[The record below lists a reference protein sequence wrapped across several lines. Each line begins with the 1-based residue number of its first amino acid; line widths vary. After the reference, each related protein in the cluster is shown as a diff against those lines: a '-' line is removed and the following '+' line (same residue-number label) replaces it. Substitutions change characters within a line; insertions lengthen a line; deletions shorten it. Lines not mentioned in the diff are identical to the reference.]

1 MRQIPRKAL
10 TLTLALGLSGCIV
23 IPIPNVRDKARY
35 CTVEN
40 AYSVAR
46 ETGAGLQDVCGETNA
61 AARAMA
67 TDRGL
72 KYYELSRKIE
82 LYQELLDDP
91 KLESVLA
98 NAPEPIPN
106 FLLREKIK
114 RLIAERQ
121 QYAMAP
127 VVIPAS

>member
-1 MRQIPRKAL
+1 MKQIPRKAL

-23 IPIPNVRDKARY
+23 IPIPNIRDKARY

-46 ETGAGLQDVCGETNA
+46 ETGAGLQNVCDATNA
-61 AARAMA
+61 EARAIA

-98 NAPEPIPN
+98 NAPEPIPS

-127 VVIPAS
+127 AVIPAS

>member
-1 MRQIPRKAL
+1 MKQIPRKAL

-23 IPIPNVRDKARY
+23 IPIPNIRDKARY

-46 ETGAGLQDVCGETNA
+46 ETGAGLQDVCGEANA
-61 AARAMA
+61 EARAIA

-98 NAPEPIPN
+98 NAPEPIPG

-114 RLIAERQ
+114 RLMAERQ

-127 VVIPAS
+127 AVISAS